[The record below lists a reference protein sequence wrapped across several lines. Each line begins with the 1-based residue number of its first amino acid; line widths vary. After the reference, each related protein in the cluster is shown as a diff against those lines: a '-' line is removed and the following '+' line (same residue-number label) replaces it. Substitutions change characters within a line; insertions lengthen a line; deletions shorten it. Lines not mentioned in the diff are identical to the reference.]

1 MATTGIANGTLVSL
15 YKTISTTPTKIA
27 NGRSTSADISID
39 MIEITTKD
47 SAGYKEYIA
56 GEKGGTFEFEGLLEQ
71 DGSIGGSLV
80 SPSDLVTDALAG
92 TAITVRWSTQV
103 SGDTYYE
110 SSAIISNVN
119 FSAPNNDAATFTC
132 SLQMTGTITQGT
144 VTP

>member
-1 MATTGIANGTLVSL
+1 MATTGIVNGTLVSL
-15 YKTISTTPTKIA
+15 YKSVTGTPTKIA

-39 MIEITTKD
+39 MIETTTKD

-56 GEKGGTFEFEGLLEQ
+56 GEKGGTFSFEGLLEE
-71 DGSIGGSLV
+71 DGSVGGSLI
-80 SPSDLVTDALAG
+80 SPKDLVTDALAG
-92 TAITVRWSTQV
+92 NTLTIRWSSQV

-110 SSAIISNVN
+110 SSAIISSVN

-132 SLQMTGTITQGT
+132 ELQMTGNITQGT

>member
-1 MATTGIANGTLVSL
+1 MATTGIMNGTLIGL
-15 YKTISTTPTKIA
+15 YKSVSSTMTKIA
-27 NGRSTSADISID
+27 NGRSTSVDISID

-47 SAGYKEYIA
+47 SAGYKEFIP
-56 GEKGGTFEFEGLLEQ
+56 GEKGGTFDFEGLLEQ

-92 TAITVRWSTQV
+92 TAITVRWSSQV

-110 SSAIISNVN
+110 SSAYITNVN
-119 FSAPNNDAATFTC
+119 FSAPNNAEATFTC